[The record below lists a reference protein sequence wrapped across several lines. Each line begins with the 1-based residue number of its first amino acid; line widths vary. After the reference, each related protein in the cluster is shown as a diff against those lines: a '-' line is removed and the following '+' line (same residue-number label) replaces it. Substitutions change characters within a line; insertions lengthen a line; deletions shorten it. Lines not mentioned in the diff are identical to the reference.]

1 MIRRPPRSTL
11 FPYTTLFRS
20 PDRGARPGR
29 AAARAPDRRI
39 LQHGAHPAIGRDL
52 RGADSGLVRDMKR
65 PLVFLLAL
73 GVGIGGATV
82 RAQSNV
88 TRIIVPFGAGGV
100 QDILARAIGAELGTA
115 LGRNVIVENRTGAG
129 GTIGTVSVAK
139 AAPDGHTLILSA
151 ASHTINGSLYAKLP
165 YDPIRDFTGVAHI
178 GTVEYVL
185 MVSAGLPAKTV
196 KEFIDYAKA
205 IRERLNYATAGSG
218 TATHLSMAYFA
229 GLAGIDMVHVPY
241 KATNEAVNEVVA
253 GRSHAVIA
261 ANIGALGFVKDAR
274 VRMLG
279 VTSAK
284 RSKFLP
290 ELPTIAESGVPGY
303 EFDSWL
309 GLLGPAGIPVSTVER
324 INAAVAGLLKDPV
337 ILDRLAKQ
345 GIEAK
350 ALSPE
355 AFNALLRA
363 DFVKMAKV
371 VKASGARVD

>member
-1 MIRRPPRSTL
+1 MKAVRALATL
-11 FPYTTLFRS
+11 
-20 PDRGARPGR
+20 
-29 AAARAPDRRI
+29 
-39 LQHGAHPAIGRDL
+39 
-52 RGADSGLVRDMKR
+52 
-65 PLVFLLAL
+65 LLAL
-73 GVGIGGATV
+73 VAPAAAAQGG
-82 RAQSNV
+82 V

-100 QDILARAIGAELGTA
+100 QDILARAISAELGTA
-115 LGRNVIVENRTGAG
+115 LGRSVIVENRTGAG
-129 GTIGTVSVAK
+129 GTIGTAAAAK

-185 MVSAGLPAKTV
+185 MISAGLPAKTV
-196 KEFIDYAKA
+196 REFLDYVKA
-205 IRERLNYATAGSG
+205 NPGKLNYATAGSG

-229 GLAGIDMVHVPY
+229 ALAGLDMAHVPY
-241 KATNEAVNEVVA
+241 KATNEAVSEVVA
-253 GRSHAVIA
+253 GRAHAVIA
-261 ANIGALGFVKDAR
+261 ANIGALPFVKEAR

-290 ELPTIAESGVPGY
+290 ELPTLAEAGVPGY

-309 GLLGPAGIPVSTVER
+309 GLLGPAGIARAAVEQ
-324 INAAVAGLLKDPV
+324 INAAVATLLKDPV

-345 GIEAK
+345 GIEPQ
-350 ALSPE
+350 ALGPE

-363 DFVKMAKV
+363 DFAKMARV
-371 VKASGARVD
+371 VKASGARIE

>member
-1 MIRRPPRSTL
+1 LTIRRLIPFALALAAT
-11 FPYTTLFRS
+11 
-20 PDRGARPGR
+20 
-29 AAARAPDRRI
+29 AAA
-39 LQHGAHPAIGRDL
+39 
-52 RGADSGLVRDMKR
+52 
-65 PLVFLLAL
+65 
-73 GVGIGGATV
+73 
-82 RAQSNV
+82 AQSNV

-100 QDILARAIGAELGTA
+100 QDILARAISAELGAA
-115 LGRNVIVENRTGAG
+115 LGRSVIVENRTGAG
-129 GTIGTVSVAK
+129 GTIGTASVAK
-139 AAPDGHTLILSA
+139 SVPDGHTLILAA

-165 YDPIRDFTGVAHI
+165 YDPLGDFTGIAHI

-185 MVSAGLPAKTV
+185 MIGAALPAKTV
-196 KEFIDYAKA
+196 KEFVDYAKA
-205 IRERLNYATAGSG
+205 NPGMLNYSTAGSG

-261 ANIGALGFVKDAR
+261 ANIGALPFAKDAR

-290 ELPTIAESGVPGY
+290 DLPTIAEAGVPGY

-309 GLLGPAGIPVSTVER
+309 GLLGPAGIAVSTVER
-324 INAAVAGLLKDPV
+324 INAAVGTLLKDPV
-337 ILDRLAKQ
+337 ILDRLGKQ
-345 GIEAK
+345 GIAPR
-350 ALSPE
+350 ALSPG

-371 VKASGARVD
+371 VKASGARID

>member
-1 MIRRPPRSTL
+1 MIRSLIP
-11 FPYTTLFRS
+11 F
-20 PDRGARPGR
+20 
-29 AAARAPDRRI
+29 
-39 LQHGAHPAIGRDL
+39 
-52 RGADSGLVRDMKR
+52 
-65 PLVFLLAL
+65 VFALA
-73 GVGIGGATV
+73 ATV
-82 RAQSNV
+82 AAAQSNV
-88 TRIIVPFGAGGV
+88 TRIVVPFGAGGA
-100 QDILARAIGAELGTA
+100 QDILARAMAAELGTA
-115 LGRNVIVENRTGAG
+115 LGRNVIVENRAGAG
-129 GTIGTVSVAK
+129 GTIGTASVAK

-165 YDPIRDFTGVAHI
+165 YDPIRDFTGIAHI

-185 MVSAGLPAKTV
+185 IVSAGLPARTV
-196 KEFIDYAKA
+196 QEFLDYARANPGK
-205 IRERLNYATAGSG
+205 LNYSTAGSG

-229 GLAGIDMVHVPY
+229 GLAGLEMVHVPY

-290 ELPTIAESGVPGY
+290 DLPTIAEAGVPGY

-309 GLLGPAGIPVSTVER
+309 GLLGPAAIPVSTVER
-324 INAAVAGLLKDPV
+324 INAAVATLLKDPV

-345 GIEAK
+345 GIEPR

-363 DFVKMAKV
+363 DFAKMARV
-371 VKASGARVD
+371 VKASGARVE